1 MLTKQRVGGSKLTG
15 LEMGAGKRKGLQME
29 VIVIWIVEGVEAQDA
44 GLSKLK
50 CCCDS

>member
-1 MLTKQRVGGSKLTG
+1 MLTKQRVGGSKLTV
-15 LEMGAGKRKGLQME
+15 LEMGAGKWNGLQME
-29 VIVIWIVEGVEAQDA
+29 VIVIWIGEGVAQDA